1 MYVYI
6 YIYACMYAYV
16 YIYRPCMYA
25 YIYVCMYV
33 RMYVCMRA
41 CKYKYKYIYIV
52 MCKYDITIMYVY
64 LRRHDM
70 VCVYIVTHTYT
81 HLRIWCTGLFGNREP
96 QIRWSIII
104 CPVKRALHSGWFPN
118 FHSHILFR
126 DISLLKSHPYPTKK
140 IALHHKIAAPAKP
153 HVLPPEGPDQNE
165 LPKPCRKAMFSFHKI
180 NIGYPCIL
188 WLQPNRETLKLD
200 LHDWRLGPKAGW
212 FNNHSLGHSVD
223 ATTSSTLYNCWGFIY
238 CPVSYNCRI
247 KYPMYSW
254 VITMVSDHKQQGT
267 SKYMYIYIYT

>member
-1 MYVYI
+1 
-6 YIYACMYAYV
+6 
-16 YIYRPCMYA
+16 
-25 YIYVCMYV
+25 
-33 RMYVCMRA
+33 
-41 CKYKYKYIYIV
+41 
-52 MCKYDITIMYVY
+52 MCIYDITIMYVY

-70 VCVYIVTHTYT
+70 VCVYIITHTYT

-104 CPVKRALHSGWFPN
+104 CPVKRALHSGWFHN

-140 IALHHKIAAPAKP
+140 SPTSQNCSAGQASRTSTRGTWPKWITKTLQKG
-153 HVLPPEGPDQNE
+153 HV
-165 LPKPCRKAMFSFHKI
+165 SFHKI

-223 ATTSSTLYNCWGFIY
+223 ATTSSTFYNCWGFIY

-267 SKYMYIYIYT
+267 SKYMYMYIYT